1 MGRRFTFL
9 GTGTSTGVPCL
20 GCDCSVCHST
30 DPRNRRNRPGALI
43 TTASGHNLLIDTP
56 PELRLEL
63 LNVGVK
69 LVHAAMFTH
78 FHADHL
84 FGMDDLRQFPKHLNG
99 PVPVYCA
106 DDVEAA
112 IRETFGYIFPAP
124 GTPTTTWLP
133 KIEFNRIR
141 PGEIFYV
148 HNERVLPLELIHAQF
163 RVLGFRV
170 GSLAYCTDVN
180 RIPESSQQHLRDLDV
195 LVLGAL
201 RYKPHPAHFSFDEAL
216 EMIEKLKPKR
226 AYLTHLSHEIDHEPV
241 ERDLPAHVRLGY
253 DGLSFEF

>member
-1 MGRRFTFL
+1 MVRKFTFL
-9 GTGTSTGVPCL
+9 GTGTSVGVPCL
-20 GCDCSVCHST
+20 ACDCSVCRST
-30 DPRNRRNRPGALI
+30 DSRNRRNRPGALI

-63 LNVGVK
+63 LQAGVK
-69 LVHAAMFTH
+69 LIHSVMFTH

-112 IRETFGYIFPAP
+112 IRATFGYIFPQP

-133 KIEFNRIR
+133 KIEFQRIR
-141 PGEIFYV
+141 PGEIFYA
-148 HNERVLPLELIHAQF
+148 HGERILPLDLIHAQF

-170 GSLAYCTDVN
+170 GGLAYCTDVN

-201 RYKPHPAHFSFDEAL
+201 RYKPHPAHFSLDEAV
-216 EMIEKLKPKR
+216 EMIGKLQPR
-226 AYLTHLSHEIDHEPV
+226 MAYLTHLSHEIDHEAV
-241 ERDLPAHVRLGY
+241 ERDLPPNIRLGY
-253 DGLSFEF
+253 DGLAIEF